1 MFTSHF
7 VQNIQRLKC
16 NGQPL
21 SSVKS
26 SRCERYKQNYS
37 DGRNQEFDIIR
48 AYTEVCP
55 HQMGLQAELLT
66 LSVYAAVLLHLS
78 PFPQRQLSAL
88 QQHRLPTP
96 CQGRGDFLSSSSPE
110 RTALMGRQSNVIWGQ
125 KDLLSSC
132 FPKDEASSKSGL
144 RSGEVQL
151 LGCGAADSLTPH
163 PGQL

>member
-1 MFTSHF
+1 M
-7 VQNIQRLKC
+7 QW
-16 NGQPL
+16 PL

-26 SRCERYKQNYS
+26 SRCERHKQNYPN
-37 DGRNQEFDIIR
+37 GRNEESDIIH
-48 AYTEVCP
+48 AYTEACP
-55 HQMGLQAELLT
+55 HQVGLQAELLT

-78 PFPQRQLSAL
+78 SLPKRQLSAL
-88 QQHRLPTP
+88 QQHHLSTL
-96 CQGRGDFLSSSSPE
+96 CQGRVDFLSSSSPE

-132 FPKDEASSKSGL
+132 FPKDEASTKSGL

-151 LGCGAADSLTPH
+151 LGCRAADSLTTH